1 MPISTKPELNAD
13 EKLKAAAPK
22 LLEALQNF
30 MGLYNT
36 PVERMKRQGDEFYRE
51 VIETARKAI
60 EEAI

>member
-36 PVERMKRQGDEFYRE
+36 PLERMKRQGDEFYQE

-60 EEAI
+60 EETI